1 LFSFPCTIFNQTQTE
16 LLKGKKM
23 KNTHMY
29 GIAFALA
36 LTTLGVSANEDSQAL
51 RDEINALNQRLDA
64 LEKQSPSIK
73 TKSNWT
79 DRIKIKGDIRYRFQF
94 VEAEDTSGTN
104 LHTTKNLQRIR
115 ARLGVF
121 AKVND
126 FTTAGLG
133 IRTGQKANSGNVT
146 LGDHFDGLDL
156 SISLAYFTIAP
167 ADSRYGSATLGKMK
181 QPWKNSTDLIW
192 DSDVNPEGIAYA
204 YSGNVSSNTAL
215 FGSLGYFRVEE
226 NKALSDLNLGSL
238 QVGLSQSIGKT
249 KLTLG
254 TSFYGYDN
262 TTEFTD
268 PVLPGNYAV
277 DYRIAE
283 GFAEL
288 GLGKTLPL
296 PVKLYGNYV
305 NNTAIGGH
313 EDDGYCI
320 GIKLGNAKKGKWEAK
335 YDYRDLGLYAAP
347 AYFTDS
353 DFADGGTGIDG
364 HRIKAKYNIAKNL
377 AIGATYIYSKRTP
390 ARTLQQNQ
398 QFNTLMLD
406 LMAKF

>member
-133 IRTGQKANSGNVT
+133 IRTG
-146 LGDHFDGLDL
+146 
-156 SISLAYFTIAP
+156 
-167 ADSRYGSATLGKMK
+167 
-181 QPWKNSTDLIW
+181 
-192 DSDVNPEGIAYA
+192 
-204 YSGNVSSNTAL
+204 
-215 FGSLGYFRVEE
+215 
-226 NKALSDLNLGSL
+226 
-238 QVGLSQSIGKT
+238 
-249 KLTLG
+249 
-254 TSFYGYDN
+254 
-262 TTEFTD
+262 
-268 PVLPGNYAV
+268 
-277 DYRIAE
+277 
-283 GFAEL
+283 
-288 GLGKTLPL
+288 
-296 PVKLYGNYV
+296 
-305 NNTAIGGH
+305 
-313 EDDGYCI
+313 
-320 GIKLGNAKKGKWEAK
+320 
-335 YDYRDLGLYAAP
+335 
-347 AYFTDS
+347 
-353 DFADGGTGIDG
+353 
-364 HRIKAKYNIAKNL
+364 
-377 AIGATYIYSKRTP
+377 
-390 ARTLQQNQ
+390 
-398 QFNTLMLD
+398 
-406 LMAKF
+406 